1 MSIGEEYLQ
10 HISKDHY
17 PVVRDILKLAL
28 EKLSKRGGWTR
39 FANAKDKKGKM
50 VPIPDKDACSFCA
63 MGAIVK
69 AWHDVYLK
77 DERAKA
83 WHDVYMKDKKTMPE
97 WEWVVLPEWV
107 ISGYLKDVLVEKK
120 VINQQVIDQKSF
132 TPGLVHWND
141 YIVKRKSQVLRAF
154 EIGIKAIEEEMEK
167 AE

>member
-1 MSIGEEYLQ
+1 MTIGKDYLQ
-10 HISKDHY
+10 HIPKDRY

-28 EKLSKRGGWTR
+28 EKLSRRGGWTR
-39 FANAKDKKGKM
+39 FTNASDKKGKM

-77 DERAKA
+77 DE
-83 WHDVYMKDKKTMPE
+83 KTVP
-97 WEWVVLPEWV
+97 EWVV
-107 ISGYLKDVLVEKK
+107 SGYLKDVLVEKK
-120 VINQQVIDQKSF
+120 VIDQQVIDQRSF

-167 AE
+167 PE

>member
-50 VPIPDKDACSFCA
+50 VPIPDACSFCA

-77 DERAKA
+77 DE
-83 WHDVYMKDKKTMPE
+83 KTVPA
-97 WEWVVLPEWV
+97 WVV
-107 ISGYLKDVLVEKK
+107 SGYLLDVLVEKK
-120 VINQQVIDQKSF
+120 VIDQQVIDQKSF

-167 AE
+167 PE